1 MAASMRVRRSAV
13 TSGSIA
19 RPGAVRG
26 RGYHACV
33 AMLATRPRLR
43 SISLVTAIATVALFA
58 VGGLVRGTGSGLGC
72 SSWPA
77 CEPGRLFPSGTVHS
91 VIEFSH
97 RAMAFL
103 AIVLAA
109 GTGLI
114 AIRAARREPLVL
126 WPAVLAFPLVLAQ
139 AGLGAVVVATEL
151 DAWWVTAHFV
161 VALLLIADVT
171 YVAAATSTTEASG
184 GGTTDGDTSVR
195 GDRSFPRLALT
206 TAAVVALLLLVGTY
220 VRASDAQLVFTDW
233 PLMDGRLVP
242 TLGGAATAMFL
253 HRVLAAIATLL
264 VLWTAIRAR
273 TDAGRHAASVRL
285 STLALALFAA
295 QIVVGAA
302 NVWTRLRP
310 WAVVAHVAL
319 SVLIWATVVALATV
333 ASRRAVRRTRAEP
346 ETDQRLADEQRSLR
360 DTVTAFYRLTKPRI
374 VLLLLITTLPAMVLA
389 AEEVPSI
396 RLILATLVGGALA
409 ASSANAINMYLD
421 RDIDAI
427 MRRTRRRPLPAHA
440 ITPESA
446 LRFGFGLGAIAFYVL
461 AVAVNV
467 LAALLALSA
476 IAFYVFVYTMWL
488 KRATAQ
494 NIVIG
499 GAAGAVPAL
508 VGWAAVTGTLAWPA
522 VVLFAIVFVWTPP
535 HFWALALRFSGDYA
549 AAGVPMLPVERG
561 ETETRRQ
568 ILLYSLVLFATT
580 LLLVPV
586 GGMGPVY
593 TGTAILLGG
602 AFVARSLAV
611 WRSGDDARTRR
622 LFTFSILY
630 LAGLFAA
637 VAVDALVRP

>member
-1 MAASMRVRRSAV
+1 MLITRSRFRSLA
-13 TSGSIA
+13 
-19 RPGAVRG
+19 
-26 RGYHACV
+26 
-33 AMLATRPRLR
+33 LATA
-43 SISLVTAIATVALFA
+43 VATVMLFA
-58 VGGLVRGTGSGLGC
+58 IGGLVRGTGSGLGC
-72 SSWPA
+72 STWPA

-91 VIEFSH
+91 LIEFSH

-103 AIVLAA
+103 VIVLTALTGIAA
-109 GTGLI
+109 
-114 AIRAARREPLVL
+114 RSEARREPSVFR
-126 WPAVLAFPLVLAQ
+126 PAILAFPLVLAQ

-171 YVAAATSTTEASG
+171 YVAASALTAAAPEADDMGSG
-184 GGTTDGDTSVR
+184 ARDGAPTNR
-195 GDRSFPRLALT
+195 GDRSFSRLAVM
-206 TAAVVALLLLVGTY
+206 TATVVGLLLLVGTY

-253 HRVLAAIATLL
+253 HRALAAVALLL

-273 TDAGRHAASVRL
+273 NDDGRQATLVRL
-285 STLALALFAA
+285 STAALMLFVV
-295 QIVVGAA
+295 QILVGAA

-333 ASRRAVRRTRAEP
+333 AARLGARRTQAEP
-346 ETDQRLADEQRSLR
+346 HASERPGDERPSLR
-360 DTVTAFYRLTKPRI
+360 DTVTAYYRLTKPRI
-374 VLLLLITTLPAMVLA
+374 VLLLLITTVPAMLLA
-389 AEEVPSI
+389 AEGLPSPW
-396 RLILATLVGGALA
+396 LILATLSGGALA
-409 ASSANAINMYLD
+409 AGSANSINMYLD

-427 MRRTRRRPLPAHA
+427 MRRTRQRPLPAHA
-440 ITPESA
+440 IAPERA
-446 LRFGFGLGAIAFYVL
+446 LRFGFVLGAIAFYLL
-461 AVAVNV
+461 AVTVNV

-488 KRATAQ
+488 KRTTAQ

-508 VGWAAVTGTLAWPA
+508 VGWAAVTGTLSWPA
-522 VVLFAIVFVWTPP
+522 VVMFTIVFVWTPP
-535 HFWALALRFSGDYA
+535 HFWALAMRFSGDYA
-549 AAGVPMLPVERG
+549 AAGVPMLPVVRG
-561 ETETRRQ
+561 ESETRRR

-586 GGMGPVY
+586 GHMGPAY
-593 TGTAILLGG
+593 TAAAVVLGG
-602 AFVARSLAV
+602 SFVYRALRV
-611 WRSGDDARTRR
+611 WRSADDARTRR

-630 LAGLFAA
+630 LAGLFGA
-637 VAVDALVRP
+637 VGVDALVRS